1 MGQQLFT
8 HHDKYHIH
16 KVLGFGCLFNFF
28 LRIYWL
34 LAYGSM
40 YIYADAKSS
49 LLIPFV
55 HLTLSLSSL
64 IFQVPLTRLNS
75 KIIIWKELQ
84 LHNMVFTS
92 RSAMIMIYSM
102 VCIRNDIDMS
112 CEYYYIYQIGK
123 LALVVLH
130 HMLADYITLKYNTN
144 DKTTTRDINWE
155 NIPDNVKKVVKHFYA
170 ICQILAINA
179 LILADNDKTDSGVIE
194 AAFLIMFPIQLSTF
208 LMTLV
213 RKSIITN
220 IHWHVFYSISLVS
233 PFILIFNTLRDSNS
247 KYCNT
252 SDNTLSDY
260 DYDIYDD
267 SNDSAISDVCGSSG
281 GYKNKLEIAKV
292 YLPVLYMVFRL
303 QYNFNKYYLIF
314 HVFIINM
321 YIQYMNGIIVL

>member
-8 HHDKYHIH
+8 HHDRYHLH

-34 LAYGSM
+34 IAYGSM
-40 YIYADAKSS
+40 YIYADTQS
-49 LLIPFV
+49 LLIPIA

-92 RSAMIMIYSM
+92 RSATIMIYSII
-102 VCIRNDIDMS
+102 CIRNDIDMS
-112 CEYYYIYQIGK
+112 SKYYYLYQVGK

-130 HMLADYITLKYNTN
+130 HLLADYITAKYNTN

-155 NIPDNVKKVVKHFYA
+155 NIPDNVKRGLKQYYA
-170 ICQILAINA
+170 ICQILAINS
-179 LILADNDKTDSGVIE
+179 LILTDNDRTGSGVME
-194 AAFLIMFPIQLSTF
+194 AAFLVMFPIQLSTF

-220 IHWHVFYSISLVS
+220 IHWHIFYTLSLVS
-233 PFILIFNTLRDSNS
+233 PYFLIFNTLRSDS
-247 KYCNT
+247 
-252 SDNTLSDY
+252 D
-260 DYDIYDD
+260 
-267 SNDSAISDVCGSSG
+267 G
-281 GYKNKLEIAKV
+281 GYKNKLEVAKV
-292 YLPVLYMVFRL
+292 YLPVLYIIFRL
-303 QYNFNKYYLIF
+303 QYNFNKYYLMF
-314 HVFIINM
+314 HIFIINF
-321 YIQYMNGIIVL
+321 YIQYRNGLIVL

>member
-8 HHDKYHIH
+8 HHDKYHLH

-40 YIYADAKSS
+40 YIYADSSYS
-49 LLIPFV
+49 LLIPV
-55 HLTLSLSSL
+55 AHLTLSLSSL
-64 IFQVPLTRLNS
+64 IFQVPQTRLNS

-92 RSAMIMIYSM
+92 RSAIVMLYSII
-102 VCIRNDIDMS
+102 CIRNDIDMS
-112 CEYYYIYQIGK
+112 YKYYYLYLIGK
-123 LALVVLH
+123 LALIVLH

-155 NIPDNVKKVVKHFYA
+155 NIPDNVKRGLKQYYA
-170 ICQILAINA
+170 ICQILAINS
-179 LILADNDKTDSGVIE
+179 LILTDNDKTGSGVIE
-194 AAFLIMFPIQLSTF
+194 AAFLVMFPIQLSTF

-220 IHWHVFYSISLVS
+220 IHWHIFYTLSLVS
-233 PFILIFNTLRDSNS
+233 PYFLIINTLRSDGDGSDS
-247 KYCNT
+247 
-252 SDNTLSDY
+252 
-260 DYDIYDD
+260 
-267 SNDSAISDVCGSSG
+267 

-292 YLPVLYMVFRL
+292 YLPILYIIFRL
-303 QYNFNKYYLIF
+303 QYNFNKYYLMF
-314 HVFIINM
+314 HIFIINF
-321 YIQYMNGIIVL
+321 YIQYRNGLIVL

>member
-8 HHDKYHIH
+8 HHDRYHLH

-34 LAYGSM
+34 IANGSM
-40 YIYADAKSS
+40 YIYADGQPLLLS
-49 LLIPFV
+49 LLIPIA

-92 RSAMIMIYSM
+92 RSATIMIYSI

-112 CEYYYIYQIGK
+112 SKYYYLYLVGK

-130 HMLADYITLKYNTN
+130 HLLADYITAKYNTN
-144 DKTTTRDINWE
+144 EKTTTRDINWT
-155 NIPDNVKKVVKHFYA
+155 NIPDNVRRLVKQYYA
-170 ICQILAINA
+170 ICQILAINS
-179 LILADNDKTDSGVIE
+179 LILTDNDKTGSGVME
-194 AAFLIMFPIQLSTF
+194 AAFLVMFPIQLSTF

-220 IHWHVFYSISLVS
+220 IHWHIFYALSLVS
-233 PFILIFNTLRDSNS
+233 PFFLIVNTLRCDSGS
-247 KYCNT
+247 DGT
-252 SDNTLSDY
+252 SE
-260 DYDIYDD
+260 
-267 SNDSAISDVCGSSG
+267 
-281 GYKNKLEIAKV
+281 YKNKLEVANV
-292 YLPVLYMVFRL
+292 YLPFLYITLRL
-303 QYNFNKYYLIF
+303 QFNFNKYYLMVHI
-314 HVFIINM
+314 FIINM
-321 YIQYMNGIIVL
+321 YIQYRNGKMFA

>member
-8 HHDKYHIH
+8 HHDKYHLH

-40 YIYADAKSS
+40 YIYGDARHS
-49 LLIPFV
+49 LLIPV
-55 HLTLSLSSL
+55 AHLTLSLSSL

-92 RSAMIMIYSM
+92 RSAIIMIYSI
-102 VCIRNDIDMS
+102 VCIRNDITMS
-112 CEYYYIYQIGK
+112 NKYYYLYLIGK

-130 HMLADYITLKYNTN
+130 HLLADYITAKYNTN
-144 DKTTTRDINWE
+144 EKTTTRDINWE
-155 NIPDNVKKVVKHFYA
+155 NIPDNVKKSLKQYYA

-179 LILADNDKTDSGVIE
+179 LILTDNDKTGSGAIE

-220 IHWHVFYSISLVS
+220 IHWHIFYALSLVS
-233 PFILIFNTLRDSNS
+233 PYFLII
-247 KYCNT
+247 
-252 SDNTLSDY
+252 NTLS
-260 DYDIYDD
+260 
-267 SNDSAISDVCGSSG
+267 SNSVGI
-281 GYKNKLEIAKV
+281 YKNKLEVAKI
-292 YLPVLYMVFRL
+292 YLPILYIIFRL
-303 QYNFNKYYLIF
+303 QYNFNKYYLMFHIF
-314 HVFIINM
+314 IANF
-321 YIQYMNGIIVL
+321 YIQYRNGLIVL